1 MQVQSLGW
9 EDLWRRRQQPIPI
22 FLPGKSQ
29 GQRSLADY
37 SPWSPKRVGHNLAI
51 EHACTYEIQS
61 WDLAKSQEIG
71 ISPFNF
77 TIH

>member
-1 MQVQSLGW
+1 MDRGAWQAIVH
-9 EDLWRRRQQPIPI
+9 
-22 FLPGKSQ
+22 
-29 GQRSLADY
+29 
-37 SPWSPKRVGHNLAI
+37 RVGHNLAT

-77 TIH
+77 KIH

>member
-1 MQVQSLGW
+1 MQVQSLSW

-37 SPWSPKRVGHNLAI
+37 SPWSPKRVG
-51 EHACTYEIQS
+51 Q
-61 WDLAKSQEIG
+61 DLATNKKVSQELVKIKRVIKK
-71 ISPFNF
+71 ISFEEM
-77 TIH
+77 I

>member
-1 MQVQSLGW
+1 MQVQSMGW

-37 SPWSPKRVGHNLAI
+37 SPWSPKRVG
-51 EHACTYEIQS
+51 Q
-61 WDLAKSQEIG
+61 DLGTNKRVSEDKKIKRVIKK
-71 ISPFNF
+71 ISFEEM
-77 TIH
+77 I

>member
-37 SPWSPKRVGHNLAI
+37 SPWSPKRVG
-51 EHACTYEIQS
+51 Q
-61 WDLAKSQEIG
+61 DLGTNKRVSEDKKIKRVIKK
-71 ISPFNF
+71 ISFEEM
-77 TIH
+77 I

>member
-9 EDLWRRRQQPIPI
+9 EDPWRRRQQPTPI

-37 SPWSPKRVGHNLAI
+37 SPWNPKRVGR
-51 EHACTYEIQS
+51 
-61 WDLAKSQEIG
+61 DLATNEKVSRE
-71 ISPFNF
+71 S
-77 TIH
+77 

>member
-37 SPWSPKRVGHNLAI
+37 SPWSPKGVG
-51 EHACTYEIQS
+51 Q
-61 WDLAKSQEIG
+61 DLGTNKKVSQE
-71 ISPFNF
+71 S
-77 TIH
+77 